1 MELHE
6 NNRFR
11 WILSFFIIILF
22 WILLGSSFI
31 NIYSSISFLFDKNK
45 NFINTELYNY
55 IGSNIPFLCMWLGFY
70 FCFKYINNIKLSKL
84 SNSSN
89 NFKFKMFYKILLFS
103 IFYFIIIIIIGKL
116 INLYNFEYIKNK
128 AIERAIFIPFALFLT
143 PLQVIAEEILFRAI
157 ILKII
162 IKDYDFLRNKKNSL
176 FLSTILSIF
185 LGLLF
190 IVPHLLNPELNT
202 YFLGAIL
209 YYFIF
214 GSLATFSILITN
226 GLEIA
231 IAIHLANNFIITFFC
246 TYKDSA
252 LTSVP
257 LFIKTNENSISP
269 YYEAFSLLFLFM
281 IIALKNKKIIKE
293 YLFRKNKF

>member
-31 NIYSSISFLFDKNK
+31 NIYSSISLLFDKNK

-55 IGSNIPFLCMWLGFY
+55 IGANIPFLCMWLGFY
-70 FCFKYINNIKLSKL
+70 FSFKYINNIKLSKL

-89 NFKFKMFYKILLFS
+89 NFKFNKFYKILIFS
-103 IFYFIIIIIIGKL
+103 LFYFIIIIIIGKF

-128 AIERAIFIPFALFLT
+128 TIERAIFIPFALILT

-162 IKDYDFLRNKKNSL
+162 IKDYSLLKYKKNTL
-176 FLSTILSIF
+176 FLSIILSIF

-190 IVPHLLNPELNT
+190 IIPHLFNPELNT

-246 TYKDSA
+246 TYENSA
-252 LTSVP
+252 LTSIP

-269 YYEAFSLLFLFM
+269 YYEVFCLLLLFI
-281 IIALKNKKIIKE
+281 IIAIKNKKIIKE
-293 YLFRKNKF
+293 YLFREKKI

>member
-31 NIYSSISFLFDKNK
+31 NIYSSISLLFDKNK
-45 NFINTELYNY
+45 IFINSELYNY

-70 FCFKYINNIKLSKL
+70 FCFKYINNIKLL
-84 SNSSN
+84 ELNNSNSKF
-89 NFKFKMFYKILLFS
+89 NFTTFYKTLLFS
-103 IFYFIIIIIIGKL
+103 IIYFILIIIIGKL
-116 INLYNFEYIKNK
+116 LKLYDFEYIRNK
-128 AIERAIFIPFALFLT
+128 ATERAVFIPFALVLT
-143 PLQVIAEEILFRAI
+143 PFQVIAEEILFRAI

-162 IKDYDFLRNKKNSL
+162 IKEYDSLKNKKNSL
-176 FLSTILSIF
+176 FLSIFLSI
-185 LGLLF
+185 LIGLLF
-190 IVPHLLNPELNT
+190 IVPHLFNPEINT

-246 TYKDSA
+246 TYDNSA

-257 LFIKTNENSISP
+257 LFIKINENPISS
-269 YYEAFSLLFLFM
+269 YYETFCLLLLFI
-281 IIALKNKKIIKE
+281 IIALKNKNIIKE
-293 YLFRKNKF
+293 YLN

>member
-252 LTSVP
+252 LTAVP
-257 LFIKTNENSISP
+257 LFIKTNENPISP

>member
-45 NFINTELYNY
+45 IFINTELYNY

-70 FCFKYINNIKLSKL
+70 FSFKYINNIKLSKL

-89 NFKFKMFYKILLFS
+89 NFKFNRFYKILLFS
-103 IFYFIIIIIIGKL
+103 IFYFILIIVIGKL

-128 AIERAIFIPFALFLT
+128 AIERAIFIPFALILT

-162 IKDYDFLRNKKNSL
+162 IKDYSLLRYKKNTL
-176 FLSTILSIF
+176 FLSIILSIF

-190 IVPHLLNPELNT
+190 IVPHLFNPELNT

-214 GSLATFSILITN
+214 GSLATFSILVTN
-226 GLEIA
+226 GLEMA
-231 IAIHLANNFIITFFC
+231 IAIHLANNFIITFFF
-246 TYKDSA
+246 TYENSA

-257 LFIKTNENSISP
+257 LFIKTNENTISS
-269 YYEAFSLLFLFM
+269 YYEAFCLFLLFILLA
-281 IIALKNKKIIKE
+281 IKNKKIIKE
-293 YLFRKNKF
+293 YLFGETKI